1 MYKPLVSKMPYPSIE
16 NLSQD
21 YKSARII
28 SETFAGIH
36 SEEEYPGT
44 SKYSPNVCDGSSKK

>member
-44 SKYSPNVCDGSSKK
+44 SKYSPNV